1 MSRERENKKREEIKS
16 NRSPRALITFRRSK
30 KRVRT
35 FRAFRDVWVVL
46 RHGGGAFFFVRVLP
60 FLCNKERESVS
71 MSALPKAQTSRFER
85 EIRRERARERDD
97 DDDVSSLL
105 CFCTHEKTRDPKRSP
120 KRKKTKKKEIVF
132 LTDIYYVMCVR
143 IKEWGKSALDLCS
156 PTRERKQI

>member
-1 MSRERENKKREEIKS
+1 M
-16 NRSPRALITFRRSK
+16 
-30 KRVRT
+30 
-35 FRAFRDVWVVL
+35 VVVP
-46 RHGGGAFFFVRVLP
+46 FFFVRVLP

-85 EIRRERARERDD
+85 EIRRERESGMMMMMMSRQSSFAFKRTRKNAR
-97 DDDVSSLL
+97 SKAL
-105 CFCTHEKTRDPKRSP
+105 SP

>member
-1 MSRERENKKREEIKS
+1 M
-16 NRSPRALITFRRSK
+16 
-30 KRVRT
+30 
-35 FRAFRDVWVVL
+35 
-46 RHGGGAFFFVRVLP
+46 RVLP

-85 EIRRERARERDD
+85 DKKRERERDD
-97 DDDVSSLL
+97 DDDDVSSKLL

-156 PTRERKQI
+156 PAREKTDLNNKRKEKPRPCLGFIFSLFGTLNRNSRDPKRFITLCTNFETLSKESRLS